1 MNTKSHELKL
11 FFPVWGS
18 HQDSESQEGMLL
30 DVLLAPHPKHALCFC
45 LAPHH
50 FHFEVLKKDTV

>member
-1 MNTKSHELKL
+1 MNTKSHGLKL

-30 DVLLAPHPKHALCFC
+30 DVLLAPHPKHALPLF
-45 LAPHH
+45 LPGPPP
-50 FHFEVLKKDTV
+50 FSL

>member
-1 MNTKSHELKL
+1 MNTKSHGLKL

-30 DVLLAPHPKHALCFC
+30 DVLLTLHLKHAFPLF
-45 LAPHH
+45 LPGPPP
-50 FHFEVLKKDTV
+50 FSL